1 MKLLAAHRKKAQALV
16 VTLAILGLT
25 PTVHAE
31 QCPEPSDSEN
41 CESASDLRSMTAN
54 AAAGVAAEDMKSDA
68 SDADVRFEPKL
79 EHTSNAKDRHYYRNF
94 LELSV
99 VIAGGTTWYWV
110 NRERQITDWDYPTWK
125 QKLTFDDEVLIFD
138 GNPFQTN
145 YTWHTY
151 AGGSSHLLGRSN
163 GLGMW
168 ESAAFAAGASLFWE
182 YGIEAREKI
191 SINDILITNSTGLP
205 VGEFFHRVG
214 QYVNR
219 GQEGFGWDIA
229 RWTVGL
235 GHTGHSHLDNRKVVQ
250 DLDLTPEFRWYY
262 SLDSLSFSR
271 KDGDAAA
278 QDNDAVMHNF
288 GFDGNIVALDNYLKP
303 GTRSQIFGKANFTD
317 FSLRFARG
325 DGSSTRA
332 EGNALLA
339 GWHHEN
345 VPEEEQAGV
354 GTSINLGTSIGYL
367 YHREQ
372 IGEWQD
378 RLGGLHI
385 PGPAIE
391 GKVFGK
397 GWKFEGKIRGNYDL
411 VGVNALSWRQFRA
424 ERPDEV
430 GKFILKSSGY
440 YYGFGP
446 SLRLDAD
453 FQVSRFEVGGMLYV
467 SKYSSIE
474 GRERDREPIGKDG
487 EPNEFAV
494 PDDMQATGTDT
505 FFDGEAYLRARVYD
519 DAYLQFRV
527 GRYLRKG
534 NINEYKA
541 EEDMTR
547 VNLEV
552 GLGF

>member
-1 MKLLAAHRKKAQALV
+1 MPTMKILAATTKLFLAPALV
-16 VTLAILGLT
+16 LVLT
-25 PTVHAE
+25 TGQHSAHAE
-31 QCPEPSDSEN
+31 QCEN
-41 CESASDLRSMTAN
+41 SPDQAQCTKATDLGTMTAN
-54 AAAGVAAEDMKSDA
+54 SAAAVAGTTTSTDA
-68 SDADVRFEPKL
+68 RLTRQPKL
-79 EHTSNAKDRHYYRNF
+79 EDTHKEPEKHYLRNL
-94 LELSV
+94 LELSG

-110 NRERQITDWDYPTWK
+110 NRDRQVTDWDFPTWEE
-125 QKLTFDDEVLIFD
+125 KLTFDDEIMIFD

-151 AGGSSHLLGRSN
+151 AGGASHLLGRSN

-168 ESAAFAAGASLFWE
+168 ESAAFGTGASLFWE

-191 SINDILITNSTGLP
+191 SVNDILMTNSTGLP
-205 VGEFFHRVG
+205 TGEFFHRVG
-214 QYVNR
+214 QYVNQ
-219 GQEGFGWDIA
+219 GQEGFGWDVA

-235 GHTGHSHLDNRKVVQ
+235 GHTAHSRLDKHKVAQ
-250 DLDLTPEFRWYY
+250 DLTLTPDFRWYY
-262 SLDSLSFSR
+262 SVDSLNFSR

-278 QDNDAVMHNF
+278 EDHDAVMHNI
-288 GFDGNIVALDNYLKP
+288 GFAGSIVALDNYLEP
-303 GTRSQIFGKANFTD
+303 GQRSQFFGKANFTD
-317 FSLRFARG
+317 FSLRFAQG

-332 EGNALLA
+332 EGNSLIA
-339 GWHHEN
+339 GWHYED
-345 VPEEEQAGV
+345 VPTEGEG
-354 GTSINLGTSIGYL
+354 GFGKSINLGTSIGYL

-391 GKVFGK
+391 GKVFGN

-411 VGVNALSWRQFRA
+411 VGVNALSWRQFRN

-446 SLRLDAD
+446 SLRVDGE
-453 FQVSRFEVGGMLYV
+453 FQISRFEIGGMLYV
-467 SKYSSIE
+467 SKYDSIE
-474 GRERDREPIGKDG
+474 GFERDLEPFDSNG

-494 PDDMQATGTDT
+494 PDDMQAHGRDT
-505 FFDGEAYLRARVYD
+505 FFDGEAYVRARVYD
-519 DAYLQFRV
+519 DAYLQFRF

-534 NINEYKA
+534 TLNEYKA